1 MKKYQATTLA
11 AILFFAL
18 SAGAEV
24 FELKSPDGKLEAK
37 IESGNGYMLSAKKD
51 GEVLVENA
59 KFALTT
65 PRGKLCTRNPYCL
78 DKRFVREGSE
88 SEHYNQLEFSCLDQG
103 YRIFVR
109 AYNDAVAYRIEIKE
123 HPVIETVISEQLDV
137 PCKIRNG
144 SWQAPI
150 IFEMGKNKNKVVLLE
165 SATNGYPALKMVS
178 KDGVLKTNFKSFK
191 DSDDEFEPPYIFRLD
206 GKACMLP
213 WRAFAF
219 VYGYADDAIDAIKAK
234 LDKKN

>member
-37 IESGNGYMLSAKKD
+37 IESGNGYILSAKKD

-191 DSDDEFEPPYIFRLD
+191 DPDDEFEPPYIFRLD
-206 GKACMLP
+206 GKARMLP